1 MEQFLAHLHLNT
13 SAGAANEPPSQTDR
27 KYLGKVSN
35 VAKRRHAT
43 RQTSKNTA
51 RSGANK
57 PSRGAVIGD
66 IWSAR
71 AVEYKK
77 KWLYVALRGF
87 IAPNFTLMMDS
98 PEHFFSRNFCVM
110 CKRSVTEGFPLS
122 ASANFLLFLFFCVHT
137 HTHIDLLRS

>member
-57 PSRGAVIGD
+57 PSRGSRIL
-66 IWSAR
+66 
-71 AVEYKK
+71 KK
-77 KWLYVALRGF
+77 SDYAL
-87 IAPNFTLMMDS
+87 L
-98 PEHFFSRNFCVM
+98 
-110 CKRSVTEGFPLS
+110 
-122 ASANFLLFLFFCVHT
+122 
-137 HTHIDLLRS
+137 